1 MSPSHP
7 ERARGPRRSR
17 LGAAAVTAALVFG
30 AVAGGGLPAA
40 AAEPEWVAAPADH
53 VDTLNGTGIGGDV
66 VGSINNFPGPAVPFG
81 MAQFSPDT
89 KDTYAGYQYHNEQ
102 MKGFSMNH
110 ASAGCYVFGDL
121 PILPITGDVGSSPW
135 NTTQRYTHDDEIGEP
150 GYYAVTF
157 PDSGIRSE
165 LTATDRVGLSRISFP
180 DGSPAHLTLRAGGSI
195 NGNSAA
201 DLRVIDSRT
210 VEGSATTGDF
220 CGKGNTYTIHFRLSF
235 DQDFI
240 DHGTWDG
247 DAVEQGSDEASSPRA
262 GAYFSFPEGTTL
274 QTKMAVSYV
283 STEGAEANM
292 AAEAPG
298 WDFDDVRA
306 DGEERWNEA
315 LSKVRIS
322 QGSDEDVETFYTS
335 LYRSL
340 LHPNVFN
347 DVDGRYIGF
356 DGEIRSVEEGRTHY
370 ANFSDWDTYRTL
382 TPLQTILFPDVA
394 SDMAQSLVLDAE
406 QSGSLPRWPVANSAT
421 GQMTGDSVSALIS
434 QIHAFGG
441 TDFDAASALDFMVAA
456 ADDGGEGLD
465 GYVQRP
471 GAEIYAEREYAPQ
484 VEAFRG
490 DHQIVGGS
498 VTLEWSIDDFAIGRL
513 AAALGEDD
521 VVERFQTRS
530 NFWQN
535 LFDPAQNAIA
545 ARADDG
551 SFLDAS
557 DLGSG
562 FGQPGWDEGN
572 AEQYLWMVPQN
583 ITGLASALGGREAT
597 AERLDTFMTHL
608 NSGAN
613 EPYLWAGNEPNFLV
627 PWIYNYLGQ
636 PWKTQAS
643 VDRVRTSLF
652 TAEPDGAPGN
662 DDLGAMSS
670 WYVWAAMGLVPATPG
685 TPLLTV
691 NTPTFDHVRIELSG
705 DRSLTI
711 NAPGATSGERYIDGL
726 SVDGEASDS
735 AALPE
740 SVLSTGGVVDL
751 DLSAEPGSSWATA
764 ASSAPPSFGDG
775 GTGFAL
781 STGAGVVDAS
791 AGESATAEIVA
802 KAFDTDLETIDV
814 SATSEEEGIAV
825 DAAPIDVSA
834 DGPSTGRFAIEVGA
848 DVAEG
853 YYPIVVT
860 ATAGEYERVQ
870 QVTVRVTDEGGFAR
884 AMNVIATATAET
896 RGEAD
901 FDTAGNSYAREEL
914 EKVSLSPGST
924 FSVGEL
930 EATWPASPAGYADAV
945 RPDGQ
950 TIRLPFDPTTISFV
964 GAARDGGARAEAT
977 VAFDDGSTQ
986 DVPLELGDW
995 VIPDADGN
1003 PVYGNSVV
1011 AKMPMRYATTDLQG
1025 AYVYATEPYSAP
1037 EGRTIE
1043 SVTLPSGGDADRL
1056 RLFAIADDGVATDP
1070 AETTLP
1076 GALASDAVVD
1086 GETANATVT
1095 VTPTAEGWIVVDE
1108 REGSSARAAASSRTE
1123 LSGGVAEIPVRP
1135 TGEGRHSYLASFV
1148 PADPDAFAPSEA
1160 TFEITVSDGSDGDG
1174 DGDSDGDGDNGDG
1187 DDDQG
1192 SGDGDD
1198 QGSGDGDDQGSDD
1211 GQGSGDDQGDD
1222 QAAAGGGADAGSGDA
1237 AADGSNGGMLSE
1249 TGMSGTA
1256 WAAAGLIALA
1266 AIGVGAR
1273 LVRRSGRA
1281 AGSAL
1286 R

>member
-7 ERARGPRRSR
+7 ERASGPRRSR
-17 LGAAAVTAALVFG
+17 LAAAAATAALVLG
-30 AVAGGGLPAA
+30 AIAGGGLPAA

-66 VGSINNFPGPAVPFG
+66 VGSINNFPGAAVPFG

-89 KDTYAGYQYHNEQ
+89 KDTYAGYQYHNDQ

-180 DGSPAHLTLRAGGSI
+180 DGSPAHLTLRPGGSI

-235 DQDFI
+235 DQDFV

-247 DAVEQGSDEASSPRA
+247 ESVEQGSDEVSSPRA

-274 QTKMAVSYV
+274 QTKMSVSYV
-283 STEGAEANM
+283 STDGAEANM

-298 WDFDDVRA
+298 WDFDGARA
-306 DGEERWNEA
+306 DGHDRWNAA

-322 QGSDEDVETFYTS
+322 QGPDEDVETFYTS

-421 GQMTGDSVSALIS
+421 GQMTGDSVSALIA

-441 TDFDAASALDFMVAA
+441 TDFDASSALDFMVAA
-456 ADDGGEGLD
+456 AGDGGEGLD

-471 GAEIYAEREYAPQ
+471 GAEIYAEREYAQQ

-513 AAALGEDD
+513 AAALGEED
-521 VVERFQTRS
+521 VAERFQTRS

-636 PWKTQAS
+636 PWKTQES

-670 WYVWAAMGLVPATPG
+670 WYVWAAMGLAPATPG

-691 NTPTFDHVRIELSG
+691 NTPTFDHVQIELGG

-711 NAPGATSGERYIDGL
+711 NAPGATSGQRYIDGL

-751 DLSAEPGSSWATA
+751 DLSAEAGSSWATD

-781 STGAGVVDAS
+781 STGTSVVDAN
-791 AGESATAEIVA
+791 AGESATVEIVA
-802 KAFDTDLETIDV
+802 KAFDTELETIDV
-814 SATSEEEGIAV
+814 SATAEEDGIAV
-825 DAAPIDVSA
+825 DADPIDVSA
-834 DGPSTGRFAIEVGA
+834 DGSSTGRLAIEIGA

-853 YYPIVVT
+853 YYPLVVT

-884 AMNVIATATAET
+884 AMNVVATATAET

-914 EKVSLSPGST
+914 AKVSLSPGSA
-924 FSVGEL
+924 FDVGEL
-930 EATWPASPAGYADAV
+930 DATWPASPAGYADAV

-950 TIRLPFDPTTISFV
+950 TIRLPLDPTTISFV
-964 GAARDGGARAEAT
+964 GAARDGGAQSEAT

-986 DVPLELGDW
+986 KVPLELGDW

-1025 AYVYATEPYSAP
+1025 AYVYATAPYSAP

-1056 RLFAIADDGVATDP
+1056 RLFAIAGDGVASEP
-1070 AETTLP
+1070 AETTL
-1076 GALASDAVVD
+1076 GVELSSDTVAD
-1086 GETANATVT
+1086 GESAAATVT
-1095 VTPTAEGWIVVDE
+1095 VTPKADGWIVVDE
-1108 REGSSARAAASSRTE
+1108 EDGSSARAAASSRTE
-1123 LSGGVAEIPVRP
+1123 LSDGVAEISVTP
-1135 TGEGRHSYLASFV
+1135 TGEGVHSYRASFV
-1148 PADPDAFAPSEA
+1148 PADADAFAPSEA
-1160 TFEITVSDGSDGDG
+1160 VFEVTVSEGSDD
-1174 DGDSDGDGDNGDG
+1174 DGDSDGDGDGNGDPDGDG
-1187 DDDQG
+1187 DGGGDDQGTDGGDDQG
-1192 SGDGDD
+1192 SDGDD
-1198 QGSGDGDDQGSDD
+1198 QGSGGEDGT
-1211 GQGSGDDQGDD
+1211 
-1222 QAAAGGGADAGSGDA
+1222 AGGDADTGDGDA
-1237 AADGSNGGMLSE
+1237 AVDGSNGGMLSE
-1249 TGMSGTA
+1249 TGISGA
-1256 WAAAGLIALA
+1256 GLLAAGLLALA
-1266 AIGVGAR
+1266 AIGLGAR
-1273 LVRRSGRA
+1273 LVRRPARG
-1281 AGSAL
+1281 AGPAQ